1 MHKLD
6 LPSCLCTGVELLQNI
21 SPRLG
26 RTLHEHTRY
35 AAKLEMMLNPPSE
48 DSDVHARRRRAGKG
62 VFLPALA
69 AMVIAWAT
77 GIPLATALHEI
88 DHRYDVTGFVLDDE
102 KQPLANSPVS
112 IRLGKEVIGYQETN
126 AQGHYRIRLHLH
138 DADLGKTLSV
148 KTAAGEGVIRVTLT
162 PGDARTERRHYANFV
177 GGELIEEPLS
187 RSRYPIWLY
196 GAAVALLLAATAAII
211 ISRRHPRRAQAPPHS
226 GAAKR
231 KRRKRKR

>member
-1 MHKLD
+1 
-6 LPSCLCTGVELLQNI
+6 
-21 SPRLG
+21 
-26 RTLHEHTRY
+26 
-35 AAKLEMMLNPPSE
+35 MMLNPPGQ
-48 DSDVHARRRRAGKG
+48 DLDTHARRRRAGKG

-69 AMVIAWAT
+69 AMASAWAT

-112 IRLGKEVIGYQETN
+112 IRLDKEVIGYQETN

-148 KTAAGEGVIRVTLT
+148 KTVAGEGVIRVTLT

-187 RSRYPIWLY
+187 RYPIWLY
-196 GAAVALLLAATAAII
+196 GAAAALLMAAMAAII
-211 ISRRHPRRAQAPPHS
+211 ISRRHPKRAQAPPQS